1 MAGQKQN
8 STEPSPS
15 VAAIRIRDN
24 QRRSRARRKEYVENL
39 ERKVQEYEKQG
50 VGATLEMQHA
60 ARLVALENS
69 RLRMMLA
76 RAGATEADIEAFL
89 QSCQDREAAEA
100 LSSVSLRPM
109 HHGLQEQKSS
119 TKPDG
124 NPSDNSLPLPLPLPR
139 AQAGD
144 AAPGQESG
152 VSFQQTSQCGLDRM
166 ASAAISAAASLAA
179 SSICE
184 LSVKAESSA
193 YFVPR
198 TESKPP
204 SLSYQQGMAG
214 VDNTHH
220 GYGLYSSFGS
230 TTSTSTSTPAPAPTP
245 GGSSFDKL
253 NVLASATLQQGSCC
267 EGKTQCTM
275 PNPLPTPASEAPSP
289 STIEPSTGA
298 VTPLSS
304 YAPELSPGAT
314 TVAQDFPSPMEM
326 SCNAA
331 AAIIAEMQRHSD
343 RDLAKAR
350 LGCRAREECFVRNS
364 VLFQILE
371 SEAASGQYS

>member
-1 MAGQKQN
+1 MAVEKQT
-8 STEPSPS
+8 STEPSHS

-50 VGATLEMQHA
+50 VIATLEMQHA

-69 RLRMMLA
+69 RLRLMLA

-100 LSSVSLRPM
+100 LSSVSLQPM
-109 HHGLQEQKSS
+109 HHGLQEQNSGT
-119 TKPDG
+119 TKTSHG
-124 NPSDNSLPLPLPLPR
+124 SPSEGLSR
-139 AQAGD
+139 TQGGD
-144 AAPGQESG
+144 AVSVQESE
-152 VSFQQTSQCGLDRM
+152 SYQPQCGLDRM
-166 ASAAISAAASLAA
+166 AIAALSAA
-179 SSICE
+179 SSAASSTCD
-184 LSVKAESSA
+184 SRFKAEPSYITSRA
-193 YFVPR
+193 
-198 TESKPP
+198 ESKP
-204 SLSYQQGMAG
+204 SKFTQHKGAADR
-214 VDNTHH
+214 DNTHSH

-230 TTSTSTSTPAPAPTP
+230 ASSTSSTSTP

-253 NVLASATLQQGSCC
+253 DVLASATLQQGSCC

-275 PNPLPTPASEAPSP
+275 PAPLPTPASEAPSP

-304 YAPELSPGAT
+304 YASELSPGAT
-314 TVAQDFPSPMEM
+314 SAVQDYSSPMEM

-331 AAIIAEMQRHSD
+331 AAIIAEMQKHSG
-343 RDLAKAR
+343 RDLVKGR
-350 LGCRAREECFVRNS
+350 LGCRARNDCFVGNPM
-364 VLFQILE
+364 LFQMLE
-371 SEAASGQYS
+371 SEAGSRQYS

>member
-1 MAGQKQN
+1 MAVDKQ
-8 STEPSPS
+8 TLIEPSHS

-50 VGATLEMQHA
+50 VIATLEMQHA

-69 RLRMMLA
+69 RLRLMLA

-100 LSSVSLRPM
+100 LSSVSLQPM
-109 HHGLQEQKSS
+109 HHGLQEQNSGT
-119 TKPDG
+119 TKTSHG
-124 NPSDNSLPLPLPLPR
+124 SPSEGLSRVSR
-139 AQAGD
+139 AQGGSD
-144 AAPGQESG
+144 AVSAQESE
-152 VSFQQTSQCGLDRM
+152 SYQPQCGLDRM
-166 ASAAISAAASLAA
+166 AIAALSAA
-179 SSICE
+179 SSAASSTCD
-184 LSVKAESSA
+184 LRFKAEPS
-193 YFVPR
+193 YITLR
-198 TESKPP
+198 TESKP
-204 SLSYQQGMAG
+204 SEFTQKKGTAG
-214 VDNTHH
+214 DSTHNH
-220 GYGLYSSFGS
+220 RYGLYSSFGS
-230 TTSTSTSTPAPAPTP
+230 ASSTSSTSTP

-253 NVLASATLQQGSCC
+253 DVLASATLQQGSCC

-275 PNPLPTPASEAPSP
+275 PAPLPTPASEAPSP

-314 TVAQDFPSPMEM
+314 SAAQDYSSPMEM

-331 AAIIAEMQRHSD
+331 AAIIAEMQKHSD
-343 RDLAKAR
+343 RDRDLVKGR
-350 LGCRAREECFVRNS
+350 LGCRARNDCFVGNPM
-364 VLFQILE
+364 LFQMLE
-371 SEAASGQYS
+371 SEAGSRQYS

>member
-1 MAGQKQN
+1 MAGQKQSSN
-8 STEPSPS
+8 EPSPS

-76 RAGATEADIEAFL
+76 RAGATDADIEAFL

-109 HHGLQEQKSS
+109 HHGLQEQKPS
-119 TKPDG
+119 TKTDG
-124 NPSDNSLPLPLPLPR
+124 NPSDGPSQTQLD
-139 AQAGD
+139 G
-144 AAPGQESG
+144 AAASGQESG
-152 VSFQQTSQCGLDRM
+152 GSFQTHGGLDRM
-166 ASAAISAAASLAA
+166 ASAAISAASLAA
-179 SSICE
+179 SSICD
-184 LSVKAESSA
+184 LSVKAESA

-198 TESKPP
+198 TGSKLP
-204 SLSYQQGMAG
+204 SLSYQRGMPDGA
-214 VDNTHH
+214 DNSH

-230 TTSTSTSTPAPAPTP
+230 TASSTPAPTPTL

-253 NVLASATLQQGSCC
+253 DVLASATLQQSSCC

-314 TVAQDFPSPMEM
+314 TVVQDFPSPMEM

-350 LGCRAREECFVRNS
+350 LGCRARDECFVRNS

-371 SEAASGQYS
+371 SEAAGAQYS

>member
-1 MAGQKQN
+1 MTLSQLAQQN
-8 STEPSPS
+8 SNEPSPS

-76 RAGATEADIEAFL
+76 RAGATDADIEAFL

-109 HHGLQEQKSS
+109 HHGLQEPKPS
-119 TKPDG
+119 TKTDG
-124 NPSDNSLPLPLPLPR
+124 NLSDSLASLASLAARPPLDEAAAGHEPR
-139 AQAGD
+139 A
-144 AAPGQESG
+144 
-152 VSFQQTSQCGLDRM
+152 SFQTHCGLDRM
-166 ASAAISAAASLAA
+166 ASAAASAASLAA
-179 SSICE
+179 SSICD
-184 LSVKAESSA
+184 LSVKAESA
-193 YFVPR
+193 RFAPR
-198 TESKPP
+198 TETNLP

-214 VDNTHH
+214 VDNGH

-230 TTSTSTSTPAPAPTP
+230 TTSTPTL
-245 GGSSFDKL
+245 GGSSSFDKL
-253 NVLASATLQQGSCC
+253 DVLASATLQQGSCC

-275 PNPLPTPASEAPSP
+275 PNALPTPASEAPSP

-298 VTPLSS
+298 ATPLSS

-314 TVAQDFPSPMEM
+314 TVVQDFPSPMEM

-350 LGCRAREECFVRNS
+350 LGCRAREECLVRDS

-371 SEAASGQYS
+371 TEAGGGRYS